1 MAWRMKIKLPKLQI
15 TQRQTGSA
23 VRRSVTP
30 RGLPK
35 ANHETETTVK
45 TSTDHEANSI
55 RIDTSTLDQNEDVE
69 NQGARRL
76 HEIKQIANAESWG
89 KIREHL
95 LKAAVESS
103 ILPPG
108 QSCSVC
114 ANCAQYRC
122 VDCGPTIYY
131 CEACLGDSHL
141 MRNIF
146 HCAEIWEVRID
157 LIVMLSLVT
166 FTG

>member
-69 NQGARRL
+69 NQGARSL
-76 HEIKQIANAESWG
+76 HDKLLMLNRGG
-89 KIREHL
+89 K
-95 LKAAVESS
+95 LK
-103 ILPPG
+103 
-108 QSCSVC
+108 SV
-114 ANCAQYRC
+114 
-122 VDCGPTIYY
+122 
-131 CEACLGDSHL
+131 S
-141 MRNIF
+141 
-146 HCAEIWEVRID
+146 
-157 LIVMLSLVT
+157 
-166 FTG
+166 

>member
-1 MAWRMKIKLPKLQI
+1 MRLP
-15 TQRQTGSA
+15 
-23 VRRSVTP
+23 
-30 RGLPK
+30 
-35 ANHETETTVK
+35 ETTVK

-55 RIDTSTLDQNEDVE
+55 LIDTSTLDQNEDVE
-69 NQGARRL
+69 NQGARSL

-89 KIREHL
+89 KIRERL

-103 ILPPG
+103 IPPPG